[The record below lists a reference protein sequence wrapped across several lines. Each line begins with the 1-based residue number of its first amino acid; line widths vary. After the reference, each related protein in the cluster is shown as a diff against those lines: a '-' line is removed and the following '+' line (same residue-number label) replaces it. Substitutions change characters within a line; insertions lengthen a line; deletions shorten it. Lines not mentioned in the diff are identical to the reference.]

1 MSGRRIS
8 KRYFLVFFLVF
19 SLVFSPIDLFFFANS
34 SSAESADLMIE
45 ADTEWSGVQTISGYA
60 SVASGIT
67 LTIKKGA
74 VIEFEGQS
82 TLDVSGSLVV
92 EGTPSEPVVFRK
104 KNSGNPDDSYSITSS
119 GNIYAR
125 NIDVSGGG
133 SISEVFMVEKNR
145 QRLFF
150 QYVNAFWMYSGA
162 FGAQGGGTLDIE
174 GANFHDNALAVY
186 TDQDS
191 YDKTKVW
198 RSKFSGNTFDFVSA
212 YNSGA
217 DSSDIRYNWWES
229 ADGPE
234 LCINPDECEP
244 WQTYKKVLGKAD
256 VSDWAKE
263 ENFKDP
269 VVVIPGIM
277 GSWKWT
283 NSSELKLDPVFGTYN
298 DLLERLDEIK
308 VQTKWPKVDIVAHS
322 MGGLIAREYIGTLNG
337 GSNIDQLITLGTPH
351 DGSPKSYLIWE
362 GGKFSSPSRFN
373 AFDFF
378 ANKIF
383 QQEAEEKGYANIF
396 EYIRQAPILS
406 VRELLPIY
414 SYLRDKDDGSL
425 RTYPDLYPINTFLQN
440 LKTSTNINRLA
451 PVTFTNIVGKTN
463 DSETIEEI
471 RVEKASIELL
481 NNPEAIVLW
490 GHGKPDGY
498 DSFFGGDRG
507 LELGSGDGTVP
518 IESAQNI
525 TADEIIELQSSHGDL
540 PSDAAKTVVKV
551 LTGSDALSDP
561 GLIYLMDSLLL
572 IMPFSPIDIQIVSPS
587 GKRVGKNFE
596 TGGMYD
602 EIPGAYY
609 TGYDTQNEFITVP
622 NPEDGEYQ
630 ILTEGTGEGDY
641 RIEAVKITEGATPSD
656 DAKESVVS
664 FEGTATQ
671 GVMEE
676 KKIELLPDDTVISG
690 DTQDITAPT
699 VDITSPEN
707 TTYFNNEQIPVVYV
721 VSDDVSSEDK
731 IAKEVKLDDALFDQA
746 SIDLSLHALGSH
758 TFAVRTA
765 DEAGNE
771 ATQSV
776 TFENTVTFASLNAN
790 VDHYF
795 SLGLIKK
802 RGDAKHIHAFLRHLE
817 TVQGLLDVLRQTGF
831 FPFKAKDRMIRH
843 LQKERDHKKKELIK
857 YLSKKVEKGKI
868 DPQANN
874 RIVERSEEHTSEL
887 QSQSN

>member
-1 MSGRRIS
+1 M
-8 KRYFLVFFLVF
+8 K
-19 SLVFSPIDLFFFANS
+19 
-34 SSAESADLMIE
+34 
-45 ADTEWSGVQTISGYA
+45 
-60 SVASGIT
+60 
-67 LTIKKGA
+67 
-74 VIEFEGQS
+74 
-82 TLDVSGSLVV
+82 
-92 EGTPSEPVVFRK
+92 
-104 KNSGNPDDSYSITSS
+104 
-119 GNIYAR
+119 

-133 SISEVFMVEKNR
+133 SAEEIFLIGN
-145 QRLFF
+145 QRRGFIQRAEALWV
-150 QYVNAFWMYSGA
+150 YAGA
-162 FGAQGGGTLDIE
+162 LSALNGGVVDIE
-174 GANFHDNALAVY
+174 GANFHDNRLAVY
-186 TDQDS
+186 ADS
-191 YDKTKVW
+191 YSYFKTKVW
-198 RSKFSGNTFDFVSA
+198 RSKFSNNALDFVNTYNYGSRSA
-212 YNSGA
+212 
-217 DSSDIRYNWWES
+217 DVRYNWWGNT
-229 ADGPE
+229 DGPE
-234 LCINPDECEP
+234 RCVNLDECEP
-244 WQTYKKVLGKAD
+244 WQIYKKVFGKVD

-298 DLLERLDEIK
+298 ELLETLDENKYAIGENLFPFPYEWHYSNVESAKLLKTRVDEIK

-351 DGSPKSYLIWE
+351 DGSPESYLTWE
-362 GGKFSSPSRFN
+362 GGGFTGFKGLFLK
-373 AFDFF
+373 
-378 ANKIF
+378 KIF

-731 IAKEVKLDDALFDQA
+731 IVKEVKLDDALFDQA

-874 RIVERSEEHTSEL
+874 RIVEAVEML
-887 QSQSN
+887 VQ